1 MSLCMSFFVGRAVRT
16 PELRHTTASNLAV
29 ATFTLA
35 VDLGFGDKRK
45 TNFFNM
51 KAFGKPAESIGR
63 YVKKGSKLVLVC
75 QPNIE
80 TWTTKEGRKGSKE
93 FHYVQSWEF
102 AEAKYKAEQSQETHE
117 NQQEV
122 DMPTGDQPW
131 ANVPDGYG
139 DEVPFV

>member
-1 MSLCMSFFVGRAVRT
+1 MSLCMSIFVGRAVRE
-16 PELRHTTASNLAV
+16 PELRHTANSNMPV

-35 VDLGFGDKRK
+35 VDTGYGDKKRSS
-45 TNFFNM
+45 FFNI
-51 KAFGKPAESIGR
+51 KAFGKPAESISK
-63 YVKKGSKLVLVC
+63 YVKKGSKLILRC
-75 QPNIE
+75 EPCTE
-80 TWTTKEGRKGSKE
+80 TWTNREGKKYTKD

-102 AEAKYKAEQSQETHE
+102 AEAKYKAEQSQSQE
-117 NQQEV
+117 QEV